1 MVDREID
8 ANSPDE
14 RAEELP
20 MAFRT
25 RFSFSG
31 KNLYFIEGKEGK
43 LFTLHATGE
52 VCAYLTT
59 RKSKT
64 IYRFVPCLKAE
75 EEIENLG
82 WTRHHAND

>member
-1 MVDREID
+1 
-8 ANSPDE
+8 
-14 RAEELP
+14 

-25 RFSFSG
+25 RLSFSG
-31 KNLYFIEGKEGK
+31 KSLYFIEGKEGK
-43 LFTLHATGE
+43 LFTLHGCGE

-82 WTRHHAND
+82 WIPIKDI

>member
-1 MVDREID
+1 MGNLEIE
-8 ANSPDE
+8 ANSSEVRDQK
-14 RAEELP
+14 LP

-59 RKSKT
+59 RIGKT
-64 IYRFVPCLKAE
+64 IYRFVRCLKAE

-82 WTRHHAND
+82 WIPINDF

>member
-1 MVDREID
+1 MSNPEID
-8 ANSPDE
+8 SNSPKE
-14 RAEELP
+14 CAEKPP

-25 RFSFSG
+25 LFSFSG
-31 KNLYFIEGKEGK
+31 KSLYFIEGKEGK
-43 LFTLHATGE
+43 LFTLHGCGE

-75 EEIENLG
+75 EEIETLG
-82 WTRHHAND
+82 WIPKKDF